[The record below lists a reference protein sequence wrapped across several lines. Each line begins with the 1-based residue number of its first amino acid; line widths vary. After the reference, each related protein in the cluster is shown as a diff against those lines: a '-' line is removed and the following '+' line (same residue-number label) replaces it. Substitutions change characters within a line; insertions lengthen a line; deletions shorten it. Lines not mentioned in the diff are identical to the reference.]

1 MNTKTLIAGLISA
14 LLTLVA
20 CGGSE
25 PEAPAAEPMAKP
37 AAEMAAEPAAAAP
50 ADQEMEAEDQPAE

>member
-37 AAEMAAEPAAAAP
+37 AAEMAAEPAA
-50 ADQEMEAEDQPAE
+50 DQEMEAEDQPAE